1 MTRLRYATA
10 GIALPLLLACQTL
23 VPPPSADPPA
33 ALAEE
38 VLEPATAV
46 IPDLTGT
53 WSARLRSI
61 YRGVG
66 ALGLGAS
73 EGADIDYLR
82 LTIDIEIQDGR
93 LFYGTF
99 HSQAPGAED
108 APPQEI
114 FGAIRS
120 NGETAIYVTA
130 AGRGTMYF
138 GSGEEIEVCGGRGD
152 ADVMLAFCSRMRRAA
167 SVETSSN
174 ENP

>member
-1 MTRLRYATA
+1 MTRLRCATA

-66 ALGLGAS
+66 ALALGAS

-108 APPQEI
+108 APPK
-114 FGAIRS
+114 RS
-120 NGETAIYVTA
+120 SARSVPMARPRSTSRPLA
-130 AGRGTMYF
+130 AGRCT
-138 GSGEEIEVCGGRGD
+138 SAPATR
-152 ADVMLAFCSRMRRAA
+152 SRSAA
-167 SVETSSN
+167 AAAT
-174 ENP
+174 PM